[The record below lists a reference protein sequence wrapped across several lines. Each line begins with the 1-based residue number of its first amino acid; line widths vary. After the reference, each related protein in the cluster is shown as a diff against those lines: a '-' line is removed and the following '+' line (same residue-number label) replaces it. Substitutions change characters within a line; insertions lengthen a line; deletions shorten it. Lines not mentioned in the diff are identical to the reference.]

1 MFIVC
6 VALSWVLWEIWKRSG
21 CGFSVGSIQPKVEK
35 MWWLEGRLP
44 TGGQCVPRA
53 RGVVG
58 RWAERQVLKNSRRWK
73 YVKKPKSVTEIHF
86 SPTKY
91 FLSFFVPN

>member
-6 VALSWVLWEIWKRSG
+6 LALSRVLWGIWKRSD

-35 MWWLEGRLP
+35 MWWLQGRLP

-91 FLSFFVPN
+91 LLSFFVPN